1 MRKYIN
7 LVLGACIAILIR
19 GLIVGDFHIHYVDWI
34 IGIIWGCISVRI
46 LEDKE
51 ER

>member
-7 LVLGACIAILIR
+7 LVLGACIVILIR
-19 GLIVGDFHIHYVDWI
+19 RLIVGDSHIHYVDWI